1 MQGQIKTL
9 QFNIKRD
16 KRRYGEDSDT
26 SAMEKKLNQYK
37 SRYNE
42 TLEFGQR
49 YNVTGDV
56 KNIVPLDVNSVKSK
70 TSDVSM
76 QASYEDPEGETV
88 IVKVPDKSSFPFTE
102 KGEESLT
109 PAIVRGGSGDTEVSD
124 ALYKGG

>member
-1 MQGQIKTL
+1 MQGQVEKLEFKIRSA
-9 QFNIKRD
+9 KRKHGD
-16 KRRYGEDSDT
+16 DHDT
-26 SAMEKKLNQYK
+26 SEMEKKLNQYK

-49 YNVTGDV
+49 YNVKGDV

-70 TSDVSM
+70 ASDVSM

-88 IVKVPDKSSFPFTE
+88 IVKVPDESSFPFTE
-102 KGEESLT
+102 KGKESLT
-109 PAIVRGGSGDTEVSD
+109 PAIVGGGGGDTEVSD